1 MSLSWHPIFFE
12 RCEFWRKGPKALND
26 LKAPKALK
34 ALKKAIRLFAGKKG
48 KSTQRDRIPIFR
60 VLLLVFR
67 RENV

>member
-34 ALKKAIRLFAGKKG
+34 ALKKAIRLFAGKRG
-48 KSTQRDRIPIFR
+48 KSQIQQNITTQ
-60 VLLLVFR
+60 
-67 RENV
+67 